1 MIPTGRLDV
10 LDAGVELLKDFQR
23 RSGARGRFIV
33 LYLGLRRMGPD
44 LAVMGSASATPTG
57 EIEDFMDRLLTKRH
71 RQEPLVVLTAPFGT
85 TSAKGPYST
94 RTGETAP
101 GNQYPTNTWR
111 NNLGIQKGIGC
122 PAEPAVIDELLSQP
136 ARRLACPH
144 LAADPEGQH
153 LCRLEGT
160 SYRGEEHSIW
170 LRKTADGWQ
179 TVDLNQVAVYEDYL
193 SPGGERI
200 PIFPLIAALYCD
212 GSDALPEREVVGIP
226 EFATDFRFGIDQVAE
241 LFDCDPASYLNA
253 AILRLAGEG
262 VVVGRPSSAAAAPP
276 AGGTAAIGP
285 PLRPEAQPLPELSP
299 PILLNSGVGA
309 ELAVAADLAQN
320 GWEVS
325 YRGSQSGMGYDLEA
339 MQDAER
345 LCVEVKSSVG
355 FTTPE
360 LTESEWRAAQEHGE
374 RYVLAI
380 VDFYGSPK
388 QALWYV
394 RDPATNVTP
403 GERTETIYRLPRSEI
418 EPLSTDAEF
427 L

>member
-1 MIPTGRLDV
+1 VIPTGRLDV
-10 LDAGVELLKDFQR
+10 LDAGVELLKEFQR

-33 LYLGLRRMGPD
+33 LYLGLRRMGPRV
-44 LAVMGSASATPTG
+44 AAMGSATATPTG
-57 EIEDFMDRLLTKRH
+57 DIEDFMDKLLTKRH
-71 RQEPLVVLTAPFGT
+71 RQKPLVVLTAPFGT

-101 GNQYPTNTWR
+101 GNDYPTNTWR

-122 PAEPAVIDELLSQP
+122 PAEPVVIDELLRQP

-144 LAADPEGQH
+144 LATDPDGQH
-153 LCRLEGT
+153 MCSLEGT

-179 TVDLNQVAVYEDYL
+179 TVDLDQPAVYEEYL
-193 SPGGERI
+193 NPGGGRI
-200 PIFPLIAALYCD
+200 PIFPLIAVLYCA
-212 GSDALPEREVVGIP
+212 SSSALPARESVGIP
-226 EFATDFRFGIDQVAE
+226 DFASDFRFEIDQVAE
-241 LFDCDPASYLNA
+241 LFDCDPGSDLNA

-262 VVVGRPSSAAAAPP
+262 IVVGRPSPP
-276 AGGTAAIGP
+276 VATRPAQGTAVGP
-285 PLRPEAQPLPELSP
+285 PGSGREAQPLPELSP
-299 PILLNSGVGA
+299 PILLNSGLEA
-309 ELAVAADLAQN
+309 ELAVAADLARN

-339 MQDAER
+339 LQDAER
-345 LCVEVKSSVG
+345 LFVEVKSSVG
-355 FTTPE
+355 FTAPE
-360 LTESEWRAAQEHGE
+360 LTDSEWRAAQQHREQ
-374 RYVLAI
+374 YVLAI
-380 VDFYGSPK
+380 VDFYGSST

-394 RDPATNVTP
+394 RDPASNIAP
-403 GERTETIYRLPRSEI
+403 RERTATIYRLPRTAI